1 MLYAQKRTTDY
12 MLKPLNDHI
21 IMNKKK
27 SDAKNT
33 IPYKDPLLAVK
44 KRAKDLLSRMMIDE
58 KVAQLMG
65 LWNGGV
71 EDFAPEIFDDPVRM
85 KEIFGHGCHSIHPAP
100 FKIRETVALRNKIQK
115 YLVQETRLGIP
126 ALFVD
131 EGQHGLMR
139 PQSTVFPQAIG
150 LACSWD
156 TKLFEDVYTAIA
168 HEMRSRGTHF
178 ALTPVVDVCRDPR
191 WGRVEETYGE
201 DPYLNSMLACAAVK
215 GLQGTTNGK
224 VAADHVA
231 ATLKHFWGHGQPE
244 GGQNQG
250 PANYSL
256 RVMYDYHMP
265 PFRACI
271 RKAKPV
277 AVMPSYN
284 EVDGVPSHAS
294 KWLIKKV
301 LRKKLGFKGMV
312 VADYYGIDQLF
323 NKHCVAEDGK
333 DAARIGFNSGVQY
346 EFPQGN
352 LFKNL
357 PALLE
362 EGEIKLK
369 DIDRAVLKV
378 LKLKFAMGLFENPYV
393 SEKDATLVSRK
404 PEHKILALKAAHE
417 SVVLL
422 KNEKLLPL
430 KKGKY
435 KKIAVIGPCAANPYF
450 GGYAGEPWE
459 KTGLLEGIR
468 KKAGKKVE
476 VLYAEGCKLT
486 TNLTTSYFN
495 WKLDEIKFATREEN
509 LKLIAKAVRVA
520 KKADIVILALG
531 ENEHLCREAWAKNH
545 IGDNMTLDLFGE
557 QNEIA
562 DAIIALGKPVVL
574 YLVNG
579 RPLSVT
585 RLAVKVPAILEGWYM
600 GQETGNAA
608 ADIIFGDVNP
618 SGKLTI
624 TVPKSAGQLPIYY
637 NCKPSAQ
644 FMDYISQDINPLFHF
659 GFGLSYTKFRYSEP
673 RLGKQSIKAGKKTW
687 VAVDVTNAG
696 RMAGDEI
703 VQMYIRDKISSVTR
717 PVKELRGFQRISLAP
732 GETRTVKFDIT
743 PEELAFH
750 NIDMKFVVEPGEFEI
765 MTGSSSR
772 DADLQKT
779 VLVVS

>member
-1 MLYAQKRTTDY
+1 
-12 MLKPLNDHI
+12 
-21 IMNKKK
+21 MNKKTSK
-27 SDAKNT
+27 KTGVAS
-33 IPYKDPLLAVK
+33 YKDASLSSA
-44 KRAKDLLSRMMIDE
+44 KRAKDLLSRMTIDE

-71 EDFAPEIFDDPVRM
+71 EDFPPEIFDDPEKM
-85 KEIFGHGCHSIHPAP
+85 KEIFGKGCHSIHPAP
-100 FKIRETVALRNKIQK
+100 FKIRETVAQRNKIQK
-115 YLVQETRLGIP
+115 YLVEETRLGIP

-139 PQSTVFPQAIG
+139 PQATVFPQAIG

-156 TKLFEDVYTAIA
+156 TRLFEDVYSTIA

-201 DPYLNSMLACAAVK
+201 DPYLNSMLSCAAVK
-215 GLQGTTNGK
+215 GLQGTGTGE

-231 ATLKHFWGHGQPE
+231 ATLKHLWGHGQPE
-244 GGQNQG
+244 GGLNQG

-256 RVMYDYHMP
+256 RVMYDYHLP

-271 RKAKPV
+271 RKVKPV

-284 EVDGVPSHAS
+284 EVDGIPSHAS
-294 KWLIKKV
+294 KWLIKKL
-301 LRKKLGFKGMV
+301 LRKKLGFRGMV
-312 VADYYGIDQLF
+312 VADYYGIDLLF
-323 NKHCVAEDGK
+323 NKHYVAEDAK
-333 DAARIGFNSGVQY
+333 DATRIGFNSGVQY

-352 LFKNL
+352 LFRNL
-357 PALLE
+357 PALLD
-362 EGEIKLK
+362 EGKIKMK

-378 LKLKFAMGLFENPYV
+378 LKLKFALGLFENPYV

-404 PEHKILALKAAHE
+404 PEHKALALKAAHE
-417 SVVLL
+417 SIVLL

-430 KKGKY
+430 KKGKFR
-435 KKIAVIGPCAANPYF
+435 KIAVIGPCAANPYF

-459 KTGLLEGIR
+459 KSGLLEGIK
-468 KKAGKKVE
+468 KKAGKKTE
-476 VLYAEGCKLT
+476 VLYAEGCRLT
-486 TNLTTSYFN
+486 TNLSTSYFN
-495 WKLDEIKFATREEN
+495 WKYDEIKFASREEN
-509 LKLIAKAVRVA
+509 LKLIEKAVRVA
-520 KKADIVILALG
+520 KKADVVILALG
-531 ENEHLCREAWAKNH
+531 ENEHLCREAWAKTH

-557 QNEIA
+557 QNELA
-562 DAIIALGKPVVL
+562 EAIIALGKPVVL

-585 RLAVKVPAILEGWYM
+585 KLAAQVPAILEGWYM
-600 GQETGNAA
+600 GQETGDAA
-608 ADIIFGDVNP
+608 AGIIFGDVNP

-624 TVPKSAGQLPIYY
+624 TVPRSAGQLPMYY

-644 FMDYISQDINPLFHF
+644 YMNYTSQDISPLFHF

-673 RLGKQSIKAGKKTW
+673 RLGKQSIEAGKKTW
-687 VAVDVTNAG
+687 VAVDVTNTG
-696 RMAGDEI
+696 RVAGDEI
-703 VQMYIRDKISSVTR
+703 VQMYIRDMVSSVTR
-717 PVKELRGFQRISLAP
+717 PLKELKGFQRISLAP
-732 GETRTVKFDIT
+732 GETKTVKFGIT

-765 MTGSSSR
+765 LTGSSSR
-772 DADLQKT
+772 DEDLKRI
-779 VLVVS
+779 VLVVR